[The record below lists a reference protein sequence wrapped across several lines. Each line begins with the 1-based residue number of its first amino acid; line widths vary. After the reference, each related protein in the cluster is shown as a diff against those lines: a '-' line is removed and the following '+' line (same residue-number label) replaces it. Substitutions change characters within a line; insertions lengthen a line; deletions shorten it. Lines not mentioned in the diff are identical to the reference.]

1 MIRVLSYITHK
12 NFQAVIFVEGRAVY
26 GLIGKS
32 VSAPTRINH
41 LLILNLAVADLI
53 MGIYLLMLGI
63 IGTKYDG
70 DFCRHELQWRS
81 SITCEVMGVLVMIS
95 SETSVI
101 TMVTL
106 TCFRAFAVFKVNL
119 ASHVFGVVNI
129 SCERMHLCIA
139 NICKYH

>member
-1 MIRVLSYITHK
+1 M
-12 NFQAVIFVEGRAVY
+12 EGKAVY

-32 VSAPTRINH
+32 FSAPIRTNH
-41 LLILNLAVADLI
+41 LLILNLAMADLF

-70 DFCRHELQWRS
+70 DFCRHKLHWRS
-81 SITCEVMGVLVMIS
+81 SITCQVMGVLTVIS
-95 SETSVI
+95 SETSVA

-119 ASHVFGVVNI
+119 ALHFSALLVCQAEKF
-129 SCERMHLCIA
+129 
-139 NICKYH
+139 ICVLLIILDIILILICPFIRIF

>member
-1 MIRVLSYITHK
+1 MIGVLSYITHK

-26 GLIGKS
+26 RLIGKS

-41 LLILNLAVADLI
+41 LLILNLAVADLF

-63 IGTKYDG
+63 AGVKFER
-70 DFCRHELQWRS
+70 DFCHYEQKWRS
-81 SITCEVMGVLVMIS
+81 DNICNVMGVLTVIS
-95 SETSVI
+95 SETSVA

-119 ASHVFGVVNI
+119 ASHF
-129 SCERMHLCIA
+129 SAL
-139 NICKYH
+139 